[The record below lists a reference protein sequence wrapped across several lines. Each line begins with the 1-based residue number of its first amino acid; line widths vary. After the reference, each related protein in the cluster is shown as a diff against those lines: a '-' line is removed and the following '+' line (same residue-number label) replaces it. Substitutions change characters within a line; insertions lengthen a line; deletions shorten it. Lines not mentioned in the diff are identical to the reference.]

1 MSGSEKMSFELS
13 EKDVQNLM
21 EFLKV
26 VSDLKES
33 GMLGILKSLS
43 EKSNEVF
50 LAVASDPSLMRGV
63 ALLAAL
69 LQGLTKAD
77 AEKLAEAQNSLAST
91 TKCLVEALGSVDTKK
106 VKKIGLTGLLGALS
120 DPDVQY
126 GLGLFITIIKELGK
140 GCRKQQRI

>member
-43 EKSNEVF
+43 EKSNEAF

-69 LQGLTKAD
+69 LQGLSKAD
-77 AEKLAEAQNSLAST
+77 AEKFAEAQNSLAST
-91 TKCLVEALGSVDTKK
+91 TKCLVEAVGSVDTKK

-126 GLGLFITIIKELGK
+126 GLGSSLL
-140 GCRKQQRI
+140 

>member
-13 EKDVQNLM
+13 ENDVQNLM

-33 GMLGILKSLS
+33 GMLEILKSLS

-69 LQGLTKAD
+69 LQGLSKAD

-91 TKCLVEALGSVDTKK
+91 TKCLVEAVGSVDTKK

-126 GLGLFITIIKELGK
+126 GLGLFIAIIKELGK
-140 GCRKQQRI
+140 GCRKQQQI